1 MISLKMNM
9 VNNSRLLFTET
20 DSQMCEIKTEDLYKD
35 FSKDKEMFRFS

>member
-20 DSQMCEIKTEDLYKD
+20 DNQMYEIKTEDLYKD
-35 FSKDKEMFRFS
+35 FSKDKEMFGFS